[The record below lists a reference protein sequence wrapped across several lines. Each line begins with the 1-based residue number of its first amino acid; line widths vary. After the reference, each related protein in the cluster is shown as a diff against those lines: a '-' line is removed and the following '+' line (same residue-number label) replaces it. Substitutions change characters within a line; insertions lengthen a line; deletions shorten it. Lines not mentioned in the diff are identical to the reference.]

1 MGETVTFKQKE
12 YYFYPEKLILF
23 RNIGCDP
30 LIRKTKELLD
40 LIHLEPDNYLKRD
53 NSFYHICSELV
64 KMAEHYHWKGNLW
77 QHYLSLLIA
86 QAENTFSRISAWS
99 WGRKIDSGIMV
110 LAVHDMKYLKQI
122 WGFDFRVLG
131 DWVPLEII
139 DTLENFTNTFIHPG
153 RTQNLPYR
161 ESVVSLQERLNT
173 INDPTQMAVCLA
185 DFYQRAGY
193 GKVGLFS
200 AFHWKEE
207 EGLVGIPYPD
217 QIKLRDLIGYGHQ
230 KRTVI
235 NNTEDFVSGKK
246 ANNMLL
252 YGERGTG
259 KSSTIKALVNEYYTR
274 GLRLLEVTKAQF
286 ANLPVI
292 IRNLREYPQKFL
304 IFIDDLSFESNE
316 TEYKQLKY
324 ILEGG
329 MEVLPDN
336 VLIYAT
342 SNRRHLV
349 QESWHDRE
357 GGGEV
362 RIHDSVSEK
371 LSLADRFGITV
382 TYTSPD
388 QEEYL
393 RIVVGLAEQNG
404 LDIPLNELR
413 EKALQWERWHN
424 GRSGR
429 TAKQFINSL
438 SSQI

>member
-1 MGETVTFKQKE
+1 MGEAVMSKKE
-12 YYFYPEKLILF
+12 EIFFHPEKLILF
-23 RNIGCDP
+23 RNIGRDP
-30 LIRKTKELLD
+30 LIKRTKELWD
-40 LIHLEPDNYLKRD
+40 LVNIEPDNYLERD
-53 NSFYHICSELV
+53 SVFYHICSELV
-64 KMAEHYHWKGNLW
+64 KMAENYHWAGDLW
-77 QHYLSLLIA
+77 EHFLSLLIA
-86 QAENTFSRISAWS
+86 QAENTFSRTSAWS
-99 WGRKIDSGIMV
+99 HGGKLDPSMMM
-110 LAVHDMKYLKQI
+110 LAVHDMRYLKQI
-122 WGFDFRVLG
+122 WDFDFRVLG
-131 DWVPLEII
+131 DWVPKEII
-139 DTLENFTNTFIHPG
+139 DTLENFTNTFSYPG
-153 RTQNLPYR
+153 KTLDSQHG
-161 ESVVSLQERLNT
+161 ESVVALQESLRN
-173 INDPTQMAVCLA
+173 INDPGQMVACLA
-185 DFYQRAGY
+185 YFYKRVGY

-200 AFHWKEE
+200 SFHWKKE

-217 QIKLRDLIGYGHQ
+217 QVILKDLIGYEHQ

-235 NNTEDFVSGKK
+235 NNTEAFVLGKK

-274 GLRLLEVTKAQF
+274 GLRLLEVNKAQF
-286 ANLPVI
+286 VNLSEI
-292 IRNLREYPQKFL
+292 MRNLREYPQRFL

-316 TEYKQLKY
+316 TEYKHLKY

-362 RIHDSVSEK
+362 RIYDSVSEK

-393 RIVVGLAEQNG
+393 RIVAGLAEKNG
-404 LDIPLNELR
+404 LNIPLDELR
-413 EKALQWERWHN
+413 ERALQWERWHN

-438 SSQI
+438 SSEL

>member
-1 MGETVTFKQKE
+1 MREADMVKQKE

-23 RNIGCDP
+23 RNIACDP
-30 LIRKTKELLD
+30 LIKKAKELLE

-53 NSFYHICSELV
+53 NSFYHICTELV
-64 KMAEHYHWKGNLW
+64 KMAEYYHWTGNLW
-77 QHYLSLLIA
+77 QHFLALLII
-86 QAENTFSRISAWS
+86 QAENTFTRISAWS
-99 WGRKIDSGIMV
+99 RGEKIDPGMMI
-110 LAVHDMKYLKQI
+110 LAAHDMKYLKQI
-122 WGFDFRVLG
+122 WDSDFRTLG

-139 DTLENFTNTFIHPG
+139 NTLEDFTNTFTYPG
-153 RTQNLPYR
+153 KIRNPQYKSVDVLQRCLR
-161 ESVVSLQERLNT
+161 E
-173 INDPTQMAVCLA
+173 INDPTQMAACLT
-185 DFYQRAGY
+185 DFYQKVGY

-200 AFHWKEE
+200 SFHWQEE

-217 QIKLRDLIGYGHQ
+217 QIKLKNLIGYEHQ
-230 KRTVI
+230 KRTII
-235 NNTEDFVSGKK
+235 NNTKAFVSGKK

-259 KSSTIKALVNEYYTR
+259 KSSTIKALVNEYYTQ

-286 ANLPVI
+286 ANLSVI
-292 IRNLREYPQKFL
+292 IRNLREYPQRFL

-329 MEVLPDN
+329 MEILPDN
-336 VLIYAT
+336 VVIYAT

-393 RIVVGLAEQNG
+393 KIVVGLAEQNG

-438 SSQI
+438 SSHF